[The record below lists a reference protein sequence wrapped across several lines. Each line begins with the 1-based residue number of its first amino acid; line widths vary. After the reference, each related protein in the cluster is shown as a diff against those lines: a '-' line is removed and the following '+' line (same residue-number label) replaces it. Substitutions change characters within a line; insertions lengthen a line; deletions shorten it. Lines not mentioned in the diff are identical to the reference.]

1 MATNID
7 KVLNQAPMGLEEN
20 DFLGEPDIEIEIED
34 PENVTITTDGLEVTI
49 FPEDEDEDDFDSNLA
64 EFISEDILS
73 GLAND
78 IISDYEDDVNAR
90 RDWMQTYVD
99 GLELLGMQIEERSE
113 PWPGACGVY
122 HPLLSEALVK
132 FQAETMM
139 ETFPAQGP
147 VKVQIIGKETKE
159 KEQASLR
166 VKNDMNY
173 ELTERMVEY
182 RPEHERMLWGLG
194 LSGNAFKKVYFDPSL
209 DRQVSMYVPA
219 EDTCGA
225 LRCE

>member
-166 VKNDMNY
+166 VKN
-173 ELTERMVEY
+173 
-182 RPEHERMLWGLG
+182 
-194 LSGNAFKKVYFDPSL
+194 A
-209 DRQVSMYVPA
+209 
-219 EDTCGA
+219 
-225 LRCE
+225 